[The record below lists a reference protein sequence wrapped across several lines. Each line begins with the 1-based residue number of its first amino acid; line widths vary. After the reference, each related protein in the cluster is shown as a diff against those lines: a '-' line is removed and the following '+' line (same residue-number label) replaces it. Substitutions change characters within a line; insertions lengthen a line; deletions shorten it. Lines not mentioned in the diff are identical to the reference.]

1 MQKEEPFLKKQN
13 MMLKKQ
19 VEQQNEEL
27 SFVTWYIQM
36 FENGVNT
43 KNLMKEIMEAKAE
56 IKFLKES

>member
-1 MQKEEPFLKKQN
+1 
-13 MMLKKQ
+13 MLKKQ
-19 VEQQNEEL
+19 LEQQNEEL

>member
-13 MMLKKQ
+13 MMLKEQ

-27 SFVTWYIQM
+27 SIVTWYIQM

-56 IKFLKES
+56 IKSLKES